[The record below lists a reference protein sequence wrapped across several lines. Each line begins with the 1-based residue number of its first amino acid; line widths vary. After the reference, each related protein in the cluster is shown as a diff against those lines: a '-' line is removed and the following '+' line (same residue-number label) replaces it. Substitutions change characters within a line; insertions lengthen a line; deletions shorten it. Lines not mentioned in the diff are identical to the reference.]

1 MCSPPTTPELEG
13 IINKGRLVI
22 ASGWL
27 DDGYFL
33 DSTNEISQLREEEWV
48 DWTDRICSG
57 LPERVSIW
65 YLSQGTHDLPWT
77 VNLVDGVVK
86 LVYNSDYIAVSL
98 TDRVSRFAQNNDF
111 SVVNKSL
118 LFTLWRFSTRAT
130 IRSYNVSKSVA
141 YVVAPI
147 LQVVH
152 GFCDNLKEN

>member
-1 MCSPPTTPELEG
+1 M
-13 IINKGRLVI
+13 
-22 ASGWL
+22 
-27 DDGYFL
+27 
-33 DSTNEISQLREEEWV
+33 

-118 LFTLWRFSTRAT
+118 LFTL
-130 IRSYNVSKSVA
+130 
-141 YVVAPI
+141 
-147 LQVVH
+147 
-152 GFCDNLKEN
+152 